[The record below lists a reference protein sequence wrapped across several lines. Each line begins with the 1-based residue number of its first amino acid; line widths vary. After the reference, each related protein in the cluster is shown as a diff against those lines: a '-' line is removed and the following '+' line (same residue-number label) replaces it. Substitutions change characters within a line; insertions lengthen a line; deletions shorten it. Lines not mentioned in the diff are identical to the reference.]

1 MIPLRALK
9 AHPHYAGLFDHV
21 PRLLWP
27 ILWWQLNAM
36 IFWMRDQNIIGVCFQ
51 TSWWGFITIRFAAQA
66 ERPDVY
72 KPIPRVF
79 RELSDPSWQTSLP
92 DNLPVED
99 LSARHTFILPRFTG
113 EVSPKVTEGALTP
126 IPNTS

>member
-9 AHPHYAGLFDHV
+9 AHPHYAGLFEHV

-36 IFWMRDQNIIGVCFQ
+36 IFWMRDQNITGVCFQ

-66 ERPDVY
+66 EAADLY
-72 KPIPRVF
+72 KPVARVF
-79 RELSDPSWQTSLP
+79 RELSDPSWETSLP
-92 DNLPVED
+92 DNLE
-99 LSARHTFILPRFTG
+99 SAPSIWHTLILPRFTG
-113 EVSPKVTEGALTP
+113 EVSPKVTEGGLTP

>member
-9 AHPHYAGLFDHV
+9 AHPHYAGLFEHV

-36 IFWMRDQNIIGVCFQ
+36 IFWMRDQNITGVCFQ

-66 ERPDVY
+66 EAADLY
-72 KPIPRVF
+72 KPIRRVF
-79 RELSDPSWQTSLP
+79 RELSDPSWGTRVP
-92 DNLPVED
+92 ANLASDDP
-99 LSARHTFILPRFTG
+99 SIWHTLILPRLRG
-113 EVSPKVTEGALTP
+113 RWPEGPEGALTP

>member
-9 AHPHYAGLFDHV
+9 AHPHYAGLFEHV

-36 IFWMRDQNIIGVCFQ
+36 IFWMRDQNITGVCFQ

-66 ERPDVY
+66 EAADLY
-72 KPIPRVF
+72 KPIPRTF
-79 RELSDPSWQTSLP
+79 RELSDPSWGTRVP
-92 DNLPVED
+92 ANLASDAPSIWHD
-99 LSARHTFILPRFTG
+99 FILPRFTG
-113 EVSPKVTEGALTP
+113 EVSPKVTEGGLTP